1 MFLYIGDVFYI
12 DFFIKNLVLMIKQ
25 IVYFD
30 LSRLRTEE
38 DFGFLTKVMDLYPK
52 LPGLDKAPVVN
63 EGEGGA
69 SSTLIDKTT
78 VFSEAVNE
86 FDVVLKES
94 TEYPTTKD
102 LTDADAKRDAAWRD
116 SRAFIKAM
124 TAYPDAEK
132 STLAV
137 TVLSLFDK
145 YGDPTMLSRTEESA
159 ILHNLLQD
167 LNAVSG
173 DLSTVFF
180 DGWKKYLEDSEKAYV
195 EARKKNEDERAS
207 RITGIVKEAREKA
220 DEAYKALVDQV
231 NALAMVYGVD
241 YYVEFID
248 SLNVIISD
256 HKTILKRRDT
266 LNKKKRAEEE
276 SQPEPAPQ
284 PGPEQPG
291 QI

>member
-1 MFLYIGDVFYI
+1 
-12 DFFIKNLVLMIKQ
+12 MIKQ
-25 IVYFD
+25 IVNFD

-52 LPGLDKAPVVN
+52 LPGLDKAPIEN

-69 SSTLIDKTT
+69 SSTLIDKTSL
-78 VFSEAVNE
+78 FSEAVNE

-94 TEYPTTKD
+94 TEYSTTKD
-102 LTDADAKRDAAWRD
+102 VTDADSKRDAAWRD

-145 YGDPTMLSRTEESA
+145 YGNPTMLSRTEESA
-159 ILHNLLQD
+159 MLHNLLQD
-167 LNAVSG
+167 LNAFSG

-207 RITGIVKEAREKA
+207 RIMGIVKEAREKA

-248 SLNVIISD
+248 SLNVIIAD

-266 LNKKKRAEEE
+266 LNKKKRVEEE

-284 PGPEQPG
+284 PDSEQPEQ
-291 QI
+291 I